1 MLENPRIKLGILV
14 ATVWCATAG
23 TQPLQAQQ
31 DVRIL
36 RGSFVFESGHG
47 ELNISGT
54 QGFSFQAAAH
64 VSGGFFEAYSQCE
77 FPECAP
83 GTVVNLN
90 AGWSGNDLGGSAR
103 YRGTAYDAVG
113 SLAADSSAG
122 VLFSGTVTMPEMSD
136 GPVSVSVPFR
146 LSGSFAYGLN
156 GPAWERVALG
166 GGGTATVYLRPG
178 YEGTSW
184 IIERVVFDFAPGR

>member
-1 MLENPRIKLGILV
+1 MVGTSRLRLGILV
-14 ATVWCATAG
+14 TILWCASAG
-23 TQPLQAQQ
+23 TSVLNAQQ

-36 RGSFVFESGHG
+36 RGTFVFEGG
-47 ELNISGT
+47 GGQLDISGT
-54 QGFSFQAAAH
+54 RGFEFQAGASIA
-64 VSGGFFEAYSQCE
+64 GGFFEAYSQCQ

-103 YRGTAYDAVG
+103 YRGTAYESVG
-113 SLAADSSAG
+113 GLAADSSAG

-156 GPAWERVALG
+156 GPAWERVALS
-166 GGGTATVYLRPG
+166 GGGTATLYLRPA

-184 IIERVVFDFAPGR
+184 SLERVVFDFAPGR